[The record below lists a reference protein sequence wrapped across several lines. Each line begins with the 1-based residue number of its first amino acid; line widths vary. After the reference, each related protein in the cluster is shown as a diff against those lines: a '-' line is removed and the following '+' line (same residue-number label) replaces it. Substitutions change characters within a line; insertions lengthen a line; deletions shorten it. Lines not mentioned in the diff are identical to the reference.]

1 MAQNSNSNFKF
12 SPWMSIGLVIVIF
25 LTINLFT
32 TGFDL
37 SNPAPTTLSKFYD
50 YLEKNQV
57 DRVLFNNTKATATLN
72 FKGEIIELA
81 QERAAS
87 GIWYK
92 NDNYELRGKGNDI
105 ELKKDGKVVFKHE
118 DDIVSTVL
126 QDKEGNTLNMTFNN
140 TDATVKV
147 YLNGGQQID
156 LVAEKAASGIWYK
169 NDLYELRGKGEHL
182 ELTKEGKTIFKN

>member
-1 MAQNSNSNFKF
+1 MTKNILAV
-12 SPWMSIGLVIVIF
+12 GVITALL
-25 LTINLFT
+25 LTSCKEKPKQENVET
-32 TGFDL
+32 TTETVEKVADDIV
-37 SNPAPTTLSKFYD
+37 TTSLTDKD
-50 YLEKNQV
+50 GKTLEMV
-57 DRVLFNNTKATATLN
+57 FNNTKGTASLTLN
-72 FKGEIIELA
+72 GETIELV
-81 QERAAS
+81 QERSGS

-92 NDNYELRGKGNDI
+92 NDHYELRGKGND
-105 ELKKDGKVVFKHE
+105 LKLTKNGSLVFEHE

-126 QDKEGNTLNMTFNN
+126 QDKEGQTLNMTFNN
-140 TDATVKV
+140 TNGTAKV